1 MGEIIG
7 EQETSLEA
15 FLQAWGNY
23 PTGVS
28 VVTSIEPDGSVHGMA
43 ANGINSVSLDPLLVL
58 VSVGHNRNSYPL
70 IKDAGRFA
78 INILSGEQR
87 AIASHYASPA
97 ERRSADFDVSFTF
110 TESGAAFIDGSIAS
124 MDCRTVHEHVEG
136 DHTIF
141 IGAVERI
148 DLNDGEALAYCQGKF
163 GRVMLD
169 G

>member
-1 MGEIIG
+1 MDD
-7 EQETSLEA
+7 LEA
-15 FLQAWGNY
+15 FLQAWGRY

-43 ANGINSVSLDPLLVL
+43 ANGINSVSLEPLLAL

-70 IKDAGRFA
+70 IKEAGRFA
-78 INILSGEQR
+78 INILSYEQQ
-87 AIASHYASPA
+87 AIASYYAGPA
-97 ERRSADFDVSFTF
+97 EARNADFDVGFTF

-148 DLNDGEALAYCQGKF
+148 DLNEGEALAYCQGKF
-163 GRVMLD
+163 GRIVMD
-169 G
+169 E